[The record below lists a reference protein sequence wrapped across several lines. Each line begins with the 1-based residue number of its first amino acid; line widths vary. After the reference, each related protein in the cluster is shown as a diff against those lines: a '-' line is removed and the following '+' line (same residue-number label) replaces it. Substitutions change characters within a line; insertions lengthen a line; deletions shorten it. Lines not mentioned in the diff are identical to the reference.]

1 MPASESVTVQPFGE
15 ERPIQISRLDL
26 ATIIEARVEE
36 MFSLVLQ
43 EIKRTGYDGLLP
55 AGMVLTGGCSQ
66 LPGIKRVATD
76 ILNLPVRTAG
86 PANLQGLVDKLTGP
100 AYSTSV
106 GLLHW
111 ARHESLVTPRVA
123 SAKKRGG
130 RPQRD
135 LGRSFDLLKRLLP

>member
-1 MPASESVTVQPFGE
+1 
-15 ERPIQISRLDL
+15 
-26 ATIIEARVEE
+26 VEE

-55 AGMVLTGGCSQ
+55 AGMVLTGGSSQ
-66 LPGIKRVATD
+66 LPGMKRVATD
-76 ILNLPVRTAG
+76 VLNLPCRTAG

-111 ARHESLVTPRVA
+111 AQHESLATPRA
-123 SAKKRGG
+123 MPGKKRGSD
-130 RPQRD
+130 RPARD
-135 LGRSFDLLKRLLP
+135 LGRSFDLFKRLLP

>member
-1 MPASESVTVQPFGE
+1 M
-15 ERPIQISRLDL
+15 
-26 ATIIEARVEE
+26 
-36 MFSLVLQ
+36 
-43 EIKRTGYDGLLP
+43 
-55 AGMVLTGGCSQ
+55 
-66 LPGIKRVATD
+66 ATD

-111 ARHESLVTPRVA
+111 AQHESLVMPRVA
-123 SAKKRGG
+123 NGKKRGSG

-135 LGRSFDLLKRLLP
+135 LGRSFDLFKRLLP